1 MRFLVVKRSTLI
13 LGIIAAAVLALSV
26 TAVYYT
32 DAAAIYNNVSPKK
45 VPIYSVETD
54 EKAVALTFDAAWGA
68 DKTLGILETLE
79 SKDAR
84 ATFFTVSFWAE
95 KYSDTLKKLAES
107 DRIEIGT
114 HSATHPYM
122 SKLSKDK
129 MKLELSTSKELI
141 EGITGRKVELFR
153 PPFGDYSDT
162 VLNVANDMGLYTV
175 QWDVDS
181 LDWKNLSKEQITSR
195 IVGKC
200 RNGSI
205 VLMHNDG
212 EHTLEALP
220 AVIDGLRSQG
230 FVFKT
235 VGELIYRDNYT
246 IDHTGRQIR
255 SKTT

>member
-1 MRFLVVKRSTLI
+1 MRFLVVKRSTIIVTL
-13 LGIIAAAVLALSV
+13 IAALALTLAG

-32 DAAAIYNNVSPKK
+32 GAASIYNNVSPKK

-79 SKDAR
+79 EKDAC
-84 ATFFTVSFWAE
+84 ATFFLVEFWGE
-95 KYSDTLKKLAES
+95 KYKDELKKLAAS
-107 DRIEIGT
+107 NRIEIGT

-122 SKLSKDK
+122 SKLSKSQ
-129 MKLELSTSKELI
+129 MELELTTSREII
-141 EGITGRKVELFR
+141 ENITGRKVDLFR
-153 PPFGDYSDT
+153 PPYGDYSDT
-162 VLNVANDMGLYTV
+162 LLNVCKEQGLYAI

-181 LDWKNLSKEQITSR
+181 LDWKNLSKEQIASR
-195 IVGKC
+195 IVGSA

-205 VLMHNDG
+205 ILMHNDG
-212 EHTLEALP
+212 KHTLDALP
-220 AVIDGLRSQG
+220 SVIDGLRAKG
-230 FVFKT
+230 FTFKT

-255 SKTT
+255 S

>member
-13 LGIIAAAVLALSV
+13 LGAIAAVVLALAV
-26 TAVYYT
+26 TGVYYT

-68 DKTLGILETLE
+68 DKTLSILETLE
-79 SKDAR
+79 QKDAR

-95 KYSDTLKKLAES
+95 KYADTLKTLAAS

-122 SKLSKDK
+122 SKLSASK
-129 MKLELSTSKELI
+129 MELELTTSKELI

-153 PPFGDYSDT
+153 PPYGDYSDT
-162 VLNVANDMGLYTV
+162 LLTVAKDNGLYTI

-181 LDWKNLSKEQITSR
+181 LDWKDLSKEQITSR
-195 IVGKC
+195 IVGNC

-212 EHTLEALP
+212 KHTLEALP
-220 AVIDGLRSQG
+220 YVIDGLRAKG
-230 FVFKT
+230 FTFKT
-235 VGELIYRDNYT
+235 VGELIYRDNYK
-246 IDHTGRQIR
+246 IDHTGRQF
-255 SKTT
+255 KE

>member
-1 MRFLVVKRSTLI
+1 MRFLVVKRRTII
-13 LGIIAAAVLALSV
+13 LAVVAAIVLAACG
-26 TAVYYT
+26 TGVYYT
-32 DAAAIYNNVSPKK
+32 GAAAIYNNVSPKK

-79 SKDAR
+79 QKDAC
-84 ATFFTVSFWAE
+84 ATFFLVSFWAE
-95 KYSDTLKKLAES
+95 KYSDTLKTLAAS
-107 DRIEIGT
+107 PRIEIGT

-122 SKLSKDK
+122 SKLSKSQQA
-129 MKLELSTSKELI
+129 LELSTSKSLI
-141 EGITGRKVELFR
+141 EGLTGKKVELFR
-153 PPFGDYSDT
+153 PPYGDYSDALLDT
-162 VLNVANDMGLYTV
+162 AKDNGLYTI

-195 IVGKC
+195 VVGGC

-212 EHTLEALP
+212 KHTLEALP
-220 AVIDGLRSQG
+220 YIIDGLRAKG
-230 FVFKT
+230 FTFKT
-235 VGELIYRDNYT
+235 VGELIYKEGYT

-255 SKTT
+255 S

>member
-1 MRFLVVKRSTLI
+1 MKFLVVKRST
-13 LGIIAAAVLALSV
+13 IIAAVIAALTLVLAG

-32 DAAAIYNNVSPKK
+32 DAASIYNNVSPKK

-54 EKAVALTFDAAWGA
+54 EKVVALTFDAAWGA
-68 DKTLGILETLE
+68 DKTLGLLKTLE
-79 SKDAR
+79 DKDAR
-84 ATFFTVSFWAE
+84 ATFFLVGFWVE
-95 KYSDTLKKLAES
+95 KYSDTLKTLAAS

-122 SKLSKDK
+122 SKLSKNQ
-129 MKLELSTSKELI
+129 MALELSTSSDLI
-141 EGITGRKVELFR
+141 ENVTGTRPQVFR
-153 PPFGDYSDT
+153 PPYGDYSDALLAT
-162 VLNVANDMGLYTV
+162 AKEQGLYTI

-181 LDWKNLSKEQITSR
+181 LDWKGLSKEEITSR
-195 IVGKC
+195 IVGNC

-220 AVIDGLRSQG
+220 GVIDGLRAKG
-230 FVFKT
+230 FTFKT

-255 SKTT
+255 ST

>member
-1 MRFLVVKRSTLI
+1 MRFLVVKRSTIIVTL
-13 LGIIAAAVLALSV
+13 IAALALTLAG

-32 DAAAIYNNVSPKK
+32 GAASIYNNVSPKK

-79 SKDAR
+79 EKDAC
-84 ATFFTVSFWAE
+84 ATFFLVEFWAE
-95 KYSDTLKKLAES
+95 KYRDELKKLAAS
-107 DRIEIGT
+107 NRIEIGT

-122 SKLSKDK
+122 SKLSKSQ
-129 MKLELSTSKELI
+129 MELELTTSREII
-141 EGITGRKVELFR
+141 ENITGRKVDLFR
-153 PPFGDYSDT
+153 PPYGDYSDT
-162 VLNVANDMGLYTV
+162 LLNVCKDQGLYAI

-181 LDWKNLSKEQITSR
+181 LDWKNLSKEQIASR
-195 IVGKC
+195 IVGSA

-205 VLMHNDG
+205 ILMHNDG
-212 EHTLEALP
+212 KHTLDALP
-220 AVIDGLRSQG
+220 SVIDGLRAKG
-230 FVFKT
+230 FTFKT

-255 SKTT
+255 S

>member
-1 MRFLVVKRSTLI
+1 MRFLVIKRRAI
-13 LGIIAAAVLALSV
+13 IIAVIAATVFALAL
-26 TAVYYT
+26 TGVYYT
-32 DAAAIYNNVSPKK
+32 GAAAIYNNVSPKK

-79 SKDAR
+79 EKDAC
-84 ATFFTVSFWAE
+84 ATFFLVSFWAE
-95 KYSDTLKKLAES
+95 KYENELKTLAAS

-122 SKLSKDK
+122 TKLSKSQ
-129 MKLELSTSKELI
+129 MALELSTSKSLI
-141 EGITGRKVELFR
+141 EKISGRKIELFR
-153 PPFGDYSDT
+153 PPYGDYSDALLT
-162 VLNVANDMGLYTV
+162 TAKEQGLYTI

-181 LDWKNLSKEQITSR
+181 LDWKNLSKEQIASR
-195 IVGKC
+195 VVGNC

-212 EHTLEALP
+212 KHTLEALP
-220 AVIDGLRSQG
+220 AIIDGLRAKG
-230 FVFKT
+230 FKFKT
-235 VGELIYRDNYT
+235 VGQLIYKDNYT

-255 SKTT
+255 S

>member
-1 MRFLVVKRSTLI
+1 MRFLVVRRRAV
-13 LGIIAAAVLALSV
+13 IIAVIAATVFALAL
-26 TAVYYT
+26 TGVYYT
-32 DAAAIYNNVSPKK
+32 GAAAIYNNISPKK

-79 SKDAR
+79 KKDAC
-84 ATFFTVSFWAE
+84 ATFFLVSFWAE
-95 KYSDTLKKLAES
+95 KYSDELKKLAQS

-122 SKLSKDK
+122 SKLSKKK
-129 MKLELSTSKELI
+129 MELELSTSKSLI
-141 EGITGRKVELFR
+141 ESISGRKVELFR
-153 PPFGDYSDT
+153 PPYGDYSDT
-162 VLNVANDMGLYTV
+162 LLNTATDLGLYTI

-181 LDWKNLSKEQITSR
+181 LDWKNLSKEQIVSR
-195 IVGKC
+195 VVGNC

-212 EHTLEALP
+212 KHTLEALP
-220 AVIDGLRSQG
+220 AIIDGLRAKG
-230 FVFKT
+230 FTFKT
-235 VGELIYRDNYT
+235 VGDLIYKDNYI

-255 SKTT
+255 S

>member
-1 MRFLVVKRSTLI
+1 MRFVVVKRRTLLI
-13 LGIIAAAVLALSV
+13 AVIAAAVIAVAL
-26 TAVYYT
+26 TGVYYT
-32 DAAAIYNNVSPKK
+32 GAAAIYNNVSPKK

-68 DKTLGILETLE
+68 DKTQGLLDVIE

-84 ATFFTVSFWAE
+84 ATFFLVSFWAE
-95 KYSDTLKKLAES
+95 KYGDILKTLAAS

-122 SKLSKDK
+122 SKLDK
-129 MKLELSTSKELI
+129 SRISLELSTSKSLI
-141 EGITGRKVELFR
+141 ESISGRKVELFR
-153 PPFGDYSDT
+153 PPYGDYSDT
-162 VLNVANDMGLYTV
+162 LITEATEQGLYTI

-181 LDWKNLSKEQITSR
+181 LDWKDLSKEQITSR
-195 IVGKC
+195 VVGGC

-212 EHTLEALP
+212 KHTLEALP
-220 AVIDGLRSQG
+220 GIIDGLRAKG
-230 FVFKT
+230 FTFKT
-235 VGELIYRDNYT
+235 VGELIYKDNYI

-255 SKTT
+255 S